1 MSCLT
6 GKLACFSSK
15 KMCVGMGMC
24 VQASFDSL
32 ECLSHI
38 FSLAAV
44 LWHQETCVCPDWPS
58 SFWLLGPK
66 LGLVSFCF
74 YWAGW
79 WDTLH
84 YGSVAGG
91 GGGGSPAWAGD
102 AMASGCQSPG
112 HLPKDTS
119 RRSIF
124 SYLQSQQR
132 EDITDPFNTC
142 VAYLGVSIWHL
153 NVGQIWENKVFPK
166 FLLRF

>member
-79 WDTLH
+79 WATLH
-84 YGSVAGG
+84 YGSVQVVVVAVRMGWWCHG
-91 GGGGSPAWAGD
+91 QRLPVS
-102 AMASGCQSPG
+102 S

-119 RRSIF
+119 RRPIF

-132 EDITDPFNTC
+132 EGITDPFNTC

>member
-79 WDTLH
+79 WATLH
-84 YGSVAGG
+84 YGSVQVVVVAVRMGWWCHGQRLPVSRSPTKRHLQALHFFLPPVSAAGG
-91 GGGGSPAWAGD
+91 HNRPI
-102 AMASGCQSPG
+102 Q
-112 HLPKDTS
+112 HL
-119 RRSIF
+119 RGLFRGQ
-124 SYLQSQQR
+124 YL
-132 EDITDPFNTC
+132 TP
-142 VAYLGVSIWHL
+142 
-153 NVGQIWENKVFPK
+153 
-166 FLLRF
+166 